1 MESTVPDIPSPNFAS
16 AEFKADPYLV
26 YARLRDEAPVYRTTR
41 AGRQTAW
48 LVTRYDDALA
58 VLKDERL
65 SKDRLAGTAKRQ
77 MHIPFVSDRMR
88 PLAMNMLDRDGA
100 DHRRLRALVQQAF
113 TPRLVEQL
121 RGRVQELC
129 DELLDAMP
137 PDGRMD
143 LLQTYALPLPVT
155 IIAEMLGIPPADR
168 RRFVAWS
175 NHIVAVS
182 SGADLVRG
190 LPQVILFMRY
200 LRRLIAERRAEP
212 RDDLV
217 SALVRAEE
225 AGDVLSED
233 ELLAMVFLLLVAGYE
248 TTVNLIASGTLALLQ
263 HPEQCERLRADP
275 ELAKSAVEEL
285 LRFTSPVDMATERY
299 TRAELTLGEVT
310 IPAGEMVLA
319 VLGSANR
326 DERQFADPDTL
337 DLARE
342 PNRHLAFGQ
351 GIHYCV
357 GAPLARIEG
366 QIALTTLLDRLPNLR
381 LAVEPGELRWR
392 RGLFLR
398 GLAALPVRT

>member
-1 MESTVPDIPSPNFAS
+1 MNDKVLPNLVS
-16 AEFKADPYLV
+16 AEFKADPYPF
-26 YARLRDEAPVYRTTR
+26 YARLRAEAPVYRTTR
-41 AGRQTAW
+41 AGQRPAW
-48 LVTRYDDALA
+48 LITRYDDALA
-58 VLKDERL
+58 LLKDDSL
-65 SKDRLAGTAKRQ
+65 TKDRLGPEAAQRQ
-77 MHIPFVSDRMR
+77 LRLPFLSDMMR
-88 PLAMNMLDRDGA
+88 PLATNMLDRDGA
-100 DHRRLRALVQQAF
+100 DHRRLRGLVQQAF

-129 DELLDAMP
+129 DELLDALP
-137 PDGRMD
+137 ADGGVD
-143 LLQTYALPLPVT
+143 LLAAYALPLPVT

-175 NHIVAVS
+175 NHIVSVS
-182 SGADLVRG
+182 SGRDILRG

-200 LRRLIAERRAEP
+200 LRRLIAARRAEP

-263 HPEQCERLRADP
+263 HPDQAERLRREP
-275 ELAKSAVEEL
+275 ELAKPAIEEL
-285 LRFTSPVDMATERY
+285 LRFTSPVDVATERY
-299 TRAELTLGEVT
+299 TRAELRIGEVT
-310 IPAGEMVLA
+310 IPPGELVLA
-319 VLGSANR
+319 MLGSANR
-326 DERQFADPDTL
+326 DERQFENPDTL

-351 GIHYCV
+351 GIHYCL
-357 GAPLARIEG
+357 GAPLARVEG
-366 QIALTTLLDRLPNLR
+366 QIALTTLLARLPDLR
-381 LAVEPGELRWR
+381 LAVPADELRWR

-398 GLAALPVRT
+398 GLVALPVVA